1 MSEENNNAKMSEAES
16 TADKAKKLSEDAR
29 GLGPG
34 QVGLI
39 TISVVDMMVGNS
51 GVGARLRGHGKT
63 KRYWATEIIDLD
75 FTFFL
80 YGFKGSSEW
89 RTGEFANR
97 RLNTEY
103 GGDKQGVS
111 PGNPQFSV
119 SPERSHWERV
129 LYRTDSAVRLRDT
142 IGSMGSLPVGECAPE
157 THFLHRLMLRTWSE
171 FLSNPPKAA
180 AAGDVLDG
188 FV

>member
-1 MSEENNNAKMSEAES
+1 
-16 TADKAKKLSEDAR
+16 
-29 GLGPG
+29 
-34 QVGLI
+34 V
-39 TISVVDMMVGNS
+39 
-51 GVGARLRGHGKT
+51 
-63 KRYWATEIIDLD
+63 RYWATEIIDLD